1 MQDMTS
7 EERFAVIVGRI
18 NRYLVVMGVF
28 YLVYFL
34 LKTKVDTFLFLL
46 ALMHVAFSL
55 LSHKHLIITNR
66 LAAELRR
73 AKLTLED
80 VAKETR
86 DIHPDLNA

>member
-1 MQDMTS
+1 MQEMTS
-7 EERFAVIVGRI
+7 EERFAIIVGRI

-46 ALMHVAFSL
+46 ALMHMTFSL
-55 LSHKHLIITNR
+55 LSHRHLIITNR

-86 DIHPDLNA
+86 DMHPDLNA